1 MSTSFFFHSLQP
13 AAFKSNLC
21 LYSYVDTGG
30 CDCNNMH
37 LHAGPNLMG
46 NITVRVKFKESLP
59 ESLTLFCYA
68 AYPKTLLV
76 DKHLNTSLVNTV

>member
-1 MSTSFFFHSLQP
+1 MTTSRFSTLQP

-46 NITVRVKFKESLP
+46 NITVRVKFKQSL
-59 ESLTLFCYA
+59 SKALTLFCFA

-76 DKHLNTSLVNTV
+76 DKHLNTSLVNTI